1 MPRTPSPAEVN
12 GAKGPLAS
20 APPAETGGDSIGRQ
34 GVRPL
39 SATFRRILVVVL
51 VIFAFAVVQM
61 LTLWAVC
68 NVGMR
73 TASSLEYKGLPT
85 LSVLASLQENLVTYR
100 LVSYEYLFAT
110 EAEKPGK
117 AKAVAA
123 LASQIRGELATIK
136 TLFPEGEGQ
145 HLASGLGDAIDDL
158 DKEFQEI
165 RGLVDTDFVAAMT
178 AMDREI
184 PQRTERV
191 AAAANALK
199 QYGYNFSGS
208 QAEATFGSF
217 GWIKK
222 NAIAF
227 GAGNILV
234 ALGAVVFVR
243 VAAQRSHAQLSHTL
257 ARLDERTVELAGSL
271 SLVHATLES
280 TVDGILV
287 VDRTGKFTT
296 FNRRFAEMWRIAPD
310 ALASGDRD
318 HVVRSVMSQL
328 KDPEGFV
335 RNVRETYANPE
346 AKTFDTLE
354 FEDGRVFERYTQPQ
368 LINGAIV
375 GRVSSFR
382 DVTERKVAEV
392 RLAETHRQL
401 VDASRQAGMAE
412 VAIDVLHNVG
422 NVLNSVNVSAI
433 LVADRVR
440 QSKALNVAKLAA
452 MLDEHKAHLVEFL
465 TKDDRGRMIPGYLGT
480 LATSLSA
487 EHEVILGELSD
498 LGKNIEHI
506 KDIVAT
512 QQLYA
517 RSSGA
522 TEAYPVVEMIEEA
535 LRISS
540 DSLARHHVDIIR
552 DYQVRPVIMTDKH
565 KIVQILVNLVINAK
579 FACVE
584 SGRADKRVTVRTT
597 GEGIGLRILVID
609 NGVGIPAENLNRI
622 FNHGFT
628 TRKGG
633 HGFGLHSGALVAK
646 ELGGALLA
654 QSDGR
659 GRGATFV
666 LELPCN
672 PSPPLS

>member
-1 MPRTPSPAEVN
+1 MPA
-12 GAKGPLAS
+12 
-20 APPAETGGDSIGRQ
+20 AETVGESIGKQ
-34 GVRPL
+34 GARPL
-39 SATFRRILVVVL
+39 SATFRRILAVVL

-73 TASSLEYKGLPT
+73 TAASLEHKGLPT

-100 LVSYEYLFAT
+100 LISYEYLFAN
-110 EAEKPGK
+110 EGEKPGK
-117 AKAVAA
+117 AKAVAV
-123 LASQIRGELATIK
+123 LATQIRGELTTIK

-145 HLASGLGDAIDDL
+145 RLASGLGDAIDDL
-158 DKEFQEI
+158 DTEFQKV
-165 RGLVDTDFVAAMT
+165 RSLVDTDFVAAMT

-199 QYGYNFSGS
+199 QYGYNFSGA

-257 ARLDERTVELAGSL
+257 ARLDERTMELAGSL

-280 TVDGILV
+280 TIDGILV
-287 VDRTGKFTT
+287 VDRKGKFTT
-296 FNRRFAEMWRIAPD
+296 FNRRFAEMWRITPE

-318 HVVRSVMSQL
+318 HVVNSVMDQL
-328 KDPEGFV
+328 KDPEEFV
-335 RNVRETYANPE
+335 RHVRETYGNLE

-354 FEDGRVFERYTQPQ
+354 FRDGRVFERYTQPQ
-368 LINGAIV
+368 LINGAVV
-375 GRVSSFR
+375 GRVSCFR
-382 DVTERKVAEV
+382 DVTERKVAEA

-433 LVADRVR
+433 LVSDRVR
-440 QSKALNVAKLAA
+440 QSKAANIAKLAA
-452 MLDEHKAHLVEFL
+452 ILDEHKGHLAEFF
-465 TKDDRGRMIPGYLGT
+465 TSDDRGRMIPGYLGT

-487 EHEVILGELSD
+487 EHDSILGELSD

-517 RSSGA
+517 RTSGA
-522 TEAYPVVEMIEEA
+522 ADEVPVVEVIEEA
-535 LRISS
+535 LRISNEALS
-540 DSLARHHVDIIR
+540 RHRIEIIR
-552 DYQVRPVIMTDKH
+552 DFQDPPGNHDGQAQGRSDSCKSCDQRQVCVRGIGPIQQADHRANHWQGHRPQDRGH
-565 KIVQILVNLVINAK
+565 RQRGGDSPGEHNPDLQPRLHYAK
-579 FACVE
+579 
-584 SGRADKRVTVRTT
+584 GRARFRAAQRRPR
-597 GEGIGLRILVID
+597 GQGARRH
-609 NGVGIPAENLNRI
+609 PACP
-622 FNHGFT
+622 
-628 TRKGG
+628 K
-633 HGFGLHSGALVAK
+633 
-646 ELGGALLA
+646 
-654 QSDGR
+654 
-659 GRGATFV
+659 
-666 LELPCN
+666 
-672 PSPPLS
+672 